1 MTTELTDAHPVPI
14 AESFHD
20 AEVRFG
26 VALPTDYVAFLKR
39 SNGGQFMGVGFLKPN
54 TSDLIPVDQLEPL
67 EGVATILPDSDVW
80 PDEYAPAIRIGS
92 GSDSEFGL
100 SCSSKYPGAVF
111 RLCVPH
117 SEFEILAPSFA
128 NWYAKLANNPE
139 ATYWT
144 NATKDPWRAAERG
157 DIAKIVK
164 ADGNAIDATDKR
176 KSTLLHIA
184 AANRRVELAKFLLDH
199 LADIQRTDAFG
210 WAPVHYAAH
219 VGRSIDMLV
228 LLIQRGDS
236 LARTD
241 SEGNT
246 PLHLVA
252 QYLGNIR
259 VFRWLI
265 NQGCDPT
272 LPNFERQTAVSMIV
286 DFAKENPNVDSIWQ
300 PFIEFLIEKSYCK
313 R

>member
-1 MTTELTDAHPVPI
+1 MTELTDAYSAPKE
-14 AESFHD
+14 ESFRD
-20 AEVRFG
+20 TEVRLG
-26 VALPTDYVAFLKR
+26 VVIPLDYVAFLER
-39 SNGGQFMGVGFLKPN
+39 SNGGQFMGVGFLKPD
-54 TSDLIPVDQLEPL
+54 TSDWIPVEQLEPL
-67 EGVATILPDSDVW
+67 EGLATILPDSDVW

-100 SCSSKYPGAVF
+100 SCSSKYPGAIF

-128 NWYAKLANNPE
+128 NWYAKLANNPD
-139 ATYWT
+139 ASYWT

-157 DIAKIVK
+157 DISKIVK
-164 ADGNAIDATDKR
+164 ADGNAVDATDKR
-176 KSTLLHIA
+176 KTTLLHIA
-184 AANRRVELAKFLLDH
+184 AANRRVELAKCLLDH
-199 LADIQRTDAFG
+199 RADIQRIDAFG
-210 WAPVHYAAH
+210 WAAVHYAAH

-241 SEGNT
+241 SQGNT

-252 QYLGNIR
+252 QYLGSFR

-265 NQGCDPT
+265 DQGCDPT
-272 LPNFERQTAVSMIV
+272 LPNFDGQTAASLVV
-286 DFAKENPNVDSIWQ
+286 DFAKENPTADSLWQ
-300 PFIEFLIEKSYCK
+300 PFIEFLIEKGYCK